1 MKKTRLVILLL
12 LCFNV
17 CINAQQTAEEFFVAK
32 DTVVGK
38 AFDGIDI
45 VAKCYQSRHKIFRW
59 HWDGFSDNLL
69 LELRETNKK
78 GTSFRNEGS
87 IVMIDLNDK
96 SVKWSRKVN
105 YNNSETNQQGKYLF
119 LSEKKKNLCLDPE
132 TGNVLWENKNN
143 FYFIDPKLNIG
154 LGYPL
159 QSMSNNLS
167 AIDLSNG
174 NTLWTKPVDRTR
186 GWDDA
191 YMLTDSTLLIAV
203 NGIQALE
210 LPTGKG
216 WSYKATTS
224 QKKIGKMIATNAAGI
239 LLGVLTGTAI
249 YQTSPDEVTD
259 MVSNMLIDEENTIVL
274 ASRDR
279 ISRIGNMGEVSWST
293 PLPEKITSKS
303 SLFSKDSVVYMI
315 NRGYAFY
322 NGGFSRV
329 GDPYFAAFNLKDGN
343 QRYLNM
349 IPEKKEFIRN
359 FQVIN
364 DLLFLVFEN
373 KIATYSLVDGK
384 LLTEKIIGLEKDEQL
399 DTFVESGI
407 YALQSDSTFLDLAV
421 AYSEQNLMMTSGN
434 RIISLTDSLETLMT
448 YDKKDI
454 FKKTID
460 NGNYVLLTNNEKEFT
475 VCDCSGKPLMKFQAP
490 PNMFVVNNQLYA
502 FEKDLFWELDLSAFA
517 R

>member
-1 MKKTRLVILLL
+1 
-12 LCFNV
+12 
-17 CINAQQTAEEFFVAK
+17 
-32 DTVVGK
+32 
-38 AFDGIDI
+38 
-45 VAKCYQSRHKIFRW
+45 
-59 HWDGFSDNLL
+59 
-69 LELRETNKK
+69 
-78 GTSFRNEGS
+78 
-87 IVMIDLNDK
+87 
-96 SVKWSRKVN
+96 
-105 YNNSETNQQGKYLF
+105 
-119 LSEKKKNLCLDPE
+119 
-132 TGNVLWENKNN
+132 
-143 FYFIDPKLNIG
+143 
-154 LGYPL
+154 
-159 QSMSNNLS
+159 
-167 AIDLSNG
+167 
-174 NTLWTKPVDRTR
+174 
-186 GWDDA
+186 
-191 YMLTDSTLLIAV
+191 MLTDYTLLIAV

-210 LPTGKG
+210 LPTGNG

-224 QKKIGKMIATNAAGI
+224 QKKIGKMIATNAAGV

-259 MVSNMLIDEENTIVL
+259 MVSNMLIDEENMIIL
-274 ASRDR
+274 ASRDM
-279 ISRIGNMGEVSWST
+279 ISRIGNVGEVSWST
-293 PLPEKITSKS
+293 LLPEKITSKS
-303 SLFSKDSVVYMI
+303 SLFSKDSVIYMI

-322 NGGFSRV
+322 NGGFSMV

-421 AYSEQNLMMTSGN
+421 AYPEQNLMMTSGN
-434 RIISLTDSLETLMT
+434 RIISLTDSLETLIT

-460 NGNYVLLTNNEKEFT
+460 NGNYVLLTNNEEEFT
-475 VCDCSGKPLMKFQAP
+475 VCDRSGKPLMKFQAP

>member
-1 MKKTRLVILLL
+1 MKKTRLVILLF
-12 LCFNV
+12 LCLNV
-17 CINAQQTAEEFFVAK
+17 CINAQQTAEEFFVTK

-38 AFDGIDI
+38 TFDGIDI
-45 VAKCYQSRHKIFRW
+45 VAKCYQSRYKIFRW

-69 LELRETNKK
+69 LELKETNKK

-87 IVMIDLNDK
+87 IAMIDLNDK

-132 TGNVLWENKNN
+132 TGNVLWENKNS

-154 LGYPL
+154 LGYPI

-174 NTLWTKPVDRTR
+174 NILWTKPVDRTR

-191 YMLTDSTLLIAV
+191 YMLTDSILLVSV

-210 LPTGKG
+210 LPTGKS

-239 LLGVLTGTAI
+239 LLGVLTGTVM
-249 YQTSPDEVTD
+249 YQTNPDEVTE

-274 ASRDR
+274 ASRDM
-279 ISRIGNMGEVSWST
+279 ISRVGNSGEIQWST

-303 SLFSKDSVVYMI
+303 SLFLKDSVIYMI

-322 NGGFSRV
+322 NGGFSTV
-329 GDPYFAAFNLKDGN
+329 GDPYFAAFNLNDGT

-364 DLLFLVFEN
+364 DVLFLVFEN
-373 KIATYSLVDGK
+373 KIVTYSLVDGK

-421 AYSEQNLMMTSGN
+421 AYPEQNLMMTSRN
-434 RIISLTDSLETLMT
+434 RIISLTDSLETLIT

-460 NGNYVLLTNNEKEFT
+460 NGNYVLLTNNEEEFT
-475 VCDCSGKPLMKFQAP
+475 VCDRSGKPLMKFQAP

-502 FEKDLFWELDLSAFA
+502 FEKDLFWELDLSAFT